1 MKHNIKITA
10 ILLLMFIVTQFIGI
24 YVVNHYT
31 SGQEELPYGME
42 TPVVEQ
48 ESEFVTSLLPSI
60 IIAFIIAISI
70 MFLLMKFRSE
80 IILKVWFF
88 IVVTIALGITIN
100 AFAPNYK
107 YASLIILA
115 IALPLAFMKIF
126 RRNFVVH
133 NLTELLVY
141 PGIAAV
147 FVPILNILTMV
158 ILLLLISGYDMWAV
172 WHSGIMQKMA
182 RYQMN
187 KLQIFAGFFIPYASK
202 RVKEKIKNM
211 KKSDLKKGKIKINL
225 AILGGGD
232 VIFPIITAGVVMARL
247 GLGPAL
253 MVTLG
258 ATLGLGYLFF
268 AAEKK
273 KFYPAMPFITIGILV
288 MLIISYLIF

>member
-211 KKSDLKKGKIKINL
+211 KKSELKKGKIKINL